1 MLKKLH
7 RGNLTSA
14 VRISAHSGA
23 IIDALRNRNRVRI
36 CVRVVTGQLS
46 VAWGGGD
53 VVIGV
58 IGVSGCNVSGSSL
71 CVRYVPR
78 VPSSGRT
85 RRVKRYISAC

>member
-23 IIDALRNRNRVRI
+23 IIDTLRNRNRVRI

-46 VAWGGGD
+46 MAWGGGD
-53 VVIGV
+53 VIGV
-58 IGVSGCNVSGSSL
+58 IRVSGCNVSGSSP